1 MEIKTGCIYH
11 IKDEFFDRINDK
23 GLMIN
28 HENGLQDIFDIIK
41 KETNLNIEEIK
52 EIFTILF
59 ITAHGIASLLAN
71 NSIAYDENHFK
82 KILETSFNKVNK

>member
-1 MEIKTGCIYH
+1 MNESNNLLVY
-11 IKDEFFDRINDK
+11 INSDV
-23 GLMIN
+23 
-28 HENGLQDIFDIIK
+28 DIIK
-41 KETNLNIEEIK
+41 KEINLNIEEIK
-52 EIFTILF
+52 EMFTILF